1 MSSKPRDP
9 RWDPRPGDVL
19 LDANQLTRKVVRTE
33 RSSIYFDIEMPNGG
47 FTETMCGLFDWRKK
61 RKKDDVRNV

>member
-33 RSSIYFDIEMPNGG
+33 RIGIRWVGCFDLRDAIDAAMESGAG
-47 FTETMCGLFDWRKK
+47 AQKGRK
-61 RKKDDVRNV
+61 